1 MFSNIV
7 INRRILLL
15 GLLSWFLP
23 FALSF
28 LFFDQTG
35 QLFVPR
41 MLFKSL
47 MVVAGG
53 GIGVGLLVVAF
64 RYIDASLRSGLIIGC
79 YWLGL
84 NLLFDLLILVPMSG
98 MAVGEYFYD
107 IGLRYLLLPIIATAM
122 GVVAKQ
128 KK

>member
-1 MFSNIV
+1 
-7 INRRILLL
+7 
-15 GLLSWFLP
+15 
-23 FALSF
+23 
-28 LFFDQTG
+28 
-35 QLFVPR
+35 
-41 MLFKSL
+41 